1 MSSCATFDEAD
12 HQCYVSLGWARI
24 EPPISSWVSCAPLY
38 VELTAVHTDITEL
51 YRIRCGLMIPGRGR
65 PSAMAGFV
73 AATVCPWRAG
83 GELSVLCGLA
93 DSCVLGGLSRCWGEL
108 HHSLH

>member
-51 YRIRCGLMIPGRGR
+51 YRIRCGLMIIRSRWGL
-65 PSAMAGFV
+65 SATAGSV
-73 AATVCPWRAG
+73 AATGCPPRAG
-83 GELSVLCGLA
+83 GELRVLCGLA
-93 DSCVLGGLSRCWGEL
+93 DCYVLGGLS
-108 HHSLH
+108 